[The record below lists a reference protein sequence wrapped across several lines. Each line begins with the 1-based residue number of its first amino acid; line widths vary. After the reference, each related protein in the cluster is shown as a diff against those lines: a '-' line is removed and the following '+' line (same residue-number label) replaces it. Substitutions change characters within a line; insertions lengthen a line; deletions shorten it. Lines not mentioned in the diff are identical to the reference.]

1 MYYTIV
7 DANNRIYRSRVT
19 QDPEYPV
26 ASEIG
31 FKLLPDDP
39 PIVSENQTFY
49 RLDPVPEGANSI
61 IYIVENLP
69 EQTAQQKHAIHHD
82 RRVRLLFATDWTQ
95 LPDSGLSEE
104 QKEEFRQYR
113 QKLRDITKQE
123 GYPDI
128 VTWPERPEMVDYRS
142 LPTDT
147 YVRGV

>member
-19 QDPEYPV
+19 EDPDYPV
-26 ASEIG
+26 ATEIG
-31 FKLLPDDP
+31 FKLLLDCP
-39 PIVSENQTFY
+39 PEVSANQSFY

-61 IYIVENLP
+61 IYIVETHP
-69 EQTAQQKHAIHHD
+69 EASPETKHAIHHD
-82 RRVRLLFATDWTQ
+82 RRVRLLFACDWTQ
-95 LPDSGLSEE
+95 LPDCGLTEE
-104 QKEEFRQYR
+104 QKEEFRKYR

-142 LPTDT
+142 LPTT
-147 YVRGV
+147 SYVRKF